1 MLVEEQVITPRRNDT
16 VADTSDFADC
26 LYRLRS
32 THHGIDQQRMTGLGC
47 LFDAFL
53 ARTSADSP
61 EDVCLQV
68 EAVRELAADP
78 RALGRAD
85 RDGTDYRN
93 EAQQRRDAYA
103 WLVERTSSTSLM
115 HMADA
120 LDTTVKQVRSRVQ
133 AAAAGLVGLPA
144 FTAQARAGVIGYDR
158 YLHGATR
165 AASLEPEQLADFDA
179 GLARIRVSDMTAFK
193 CAVSQLISTLV
204 TREQRTRQVRDRRA
218 VETYYEPHGLGIL
231 IARGPAHQI
240 ALLEARLTGMAR
252 SVIKG
257 LGTPLGV
264 PADHTITDDRGMG
277 ELMFDFLTGSR
288 PAGTLTTQPVDG
300 DSTPGR
306 VGDSTPGGLD
316 RCIVEAAN
324 SAGIDIDATA
334 EKTADALVETGVQ
347 CPVDGEWLKRQA
359 RITITVPALTLL
371 EENTNDDAAGSVP
384 GMVNGHPI
392 APETARQLTGTGH
405 PTVYRIL
412 IDPAD
417 GTVLDHAAETYTIP
431 EKMRIALVEKWQ
443 FCTLPGCD
451 RPARKAELDHI
462 EPFNHEDPGRGG
474 PTSMGNLHPLC
485 REHHQMKTDDRLR
498 VTRQSETGMLTWIL
512 PGGHQLKARPPTNPI
527 GQAHAQQLLNLTTHN
542 T

>member
-1 MLVEEQVITPRRNDT
+1 MLVEDQVITPRRNDT

-26 LYRLRS
+26 LYRLESANRD
-32 THHGIDQQRMTGLGC
+32 IDERRMTGLGF

-78 RALGRAD
+78 RALGHPD

-103 WLVERTSSTSLM
+103 WLIERTASTSLM

-144 FTAQARAGVIGYDR
+144 FTSQARAGVVGYDR

-165 AASLEPEQLADFDA
+165 ATTLEPEHLADFDA

-193 CAVSQLISTLV
+193 RAVSQLISTLV
-204 TREQRTRQVRDRRA
+204 TREQRTRQVRDRRT

-231 IARGPAHQI
+231 IARGPSHQI

-257 LGTPLGV
+257 LGQPLGV
-264 PADHTITDDRGMG
+264 PENHEIVDQRGMG
-277 ELMFDFLTGSR
+277 ELMFDFLTGSQ
-288 PAGTLTTQPVDG
+288 PAGTLTTKPVDG

-306 VGDSTPGGLD
+306 VGDSTPGWLD
-316 RCIVEAAN
+316 GCIVEAAN
-324 SAGIDIDATA
+324 PAGIDIDATA
-334 EKTADALVETGVQ
+334 EKIADTLAETGVQ
-347 CPVDGEWLKRQA
+347 CPVDGQWLKRQA

-371 EENTNDDAAGSVP
+371 DENTGEDDDARVP

-405 PTVYRIL
+405 STLYRIL
-412 IDPAD
+412 TDPTD

-443 FCTLPGCD
+443 YCTLPGCD
-451 RPARKAELDHI
+451 RSAVKAELDHI
-462 EPFNHEDPGRGG
+462 EPFNHENPGRGG

-485 REHHQMKTDDRLR
+485 REHHQMKTDNRLR
-498 VTRQSETGMLTWIL
+498 VTRHPETGMLTWML
-512 PGGHQLKARPPTNPI
+512 PGGHQLTARPPSNPI
-527 GQAHAQQLLNLTTHN
+527 GQAHAEQLLNLTT
-542 T
+542 

>member
-26 LYRLRS
+26 LYRLESANRD
-32 THHGIDQQRMTGLGC
+32 IDERRMTGLGF

-68 EAVRELAADP
+68 GAVRELAADP
-78 RALGRAD
+78 RALGRPD
-85 RDGTDYRN
+85 RDGTDFKN
-93 EAQQRRDAYA
+93 EAEQRQNAYT
-103 WLVERTSSTSLM
+103 WLVERTTSTSLM

-133 AAAAGLVGLPA
+133 VAAAGLVGLPA
-144 FTAQARAGVIGYDR
+144 FTSQARAGVIGYDR
-158 YLHGATR
+158 YLHGASR
-165 AASLEPEQLADFDA
+165 ATTLEPEHLADFDA
-179 GLARIRVSDMTAFK
+179 GLTRIRVSDMTAFK
-193 CAVSQLISTLV
+193 RAVNQLIAALV
-204 TREQRTRQVRDRRA
+204 TREERAKQVRDRRT

-231 IARGPAHQI
+231 IARGPSHQI
-240 ALLEARLTGMAR
+240 ALLEARLAGMAR

-257 LGTPLGV
+257 LGQPLGV
-264 PADHTITDDRGMG
+264 PEGREIVDQRGMG
-277 ELMFDFLTGSR
+277 ELMFDFLTGSQ
-288 PAGTLTTQPVDG
+288 PAGTLTTKPVDG

-306 VGDSTPGGLD
+306 VGDSTPGWLD
-316 RCIVEAAN
+316 GCIVEAAN
-324 SAGIDIDATA
+324 PAGIDIDATA
-334 EKTADALVETGVQ
+334 EKIADTLAETGVQ
-347 CPVDGEWLKRQA
+347 CPVDGQWLKRQA

-371 EENTNDDAAGSVP
+371 DENTGEDDDARVP

-405 PTVYRIL
+405 STLYRIL
-412 IDPAD
+412 TDPAD

-451 RPARKAELDHI
+451 RSAVKAELDHI
-462 EPFNHEDPGRGG
+462 EPFNHENPGRGG

-485 REHHQMKTDDRLR
+485 REHHQMKTDNRLR
-498 VTRQSETGMLTWIL
+498 VRRDSDTGMLTWTL
-512 PGGHQLKARPPTNPI
+512 PGRHQLTARPPSNPI
-527 GQAHAQQLLNLTTHN
+527 GQAHAEQLLNLTT
-542 T
+542 

>member
-26 LYRLRS
+26 LYRLESANRD
-32 THHGIDQQRMTGLGC
+32 IDERRMAGLGF

-53 ARTSADSP
+53 ARTASDSP
-61 EDVCLQV
+61 EDVTVQV
-68 EAVRELAADP
+68 DAVRGLAADP

-120 LDTTVKQVRSRVQ
+120 LDTTVKQVCSRVQ
-133 AAAAGLVGLPA
+133 TAAAGLVGLPE
-144 FTAQARAGVIGYDR
+144 FTSQARAGIIGYDR
-158 YLHGATR
+158 YLYGAAR

-193 CAVSQLISTLV
+193 RAVTQLIATLV
-204 TREQRTRQVRDRRA
+204 TREQRAKQVRDRRT

-264 PADHTITDDRGMG
+264 PESREIADGRGMG
-277 ELMFDFLTGSR
+277 ELMFDFLTGSQ
-288 PAGTLTTQPVDG
+288 PAGTLTTQ
-300 DSTPGR
+300 STG
-306 VGDSTPGGLD
+306 STTVTTQSTGSD
-316 RCIVEAAN
+316 EDASNIVEAAN
-324 SAGIDIDATA
+324 PAGIDIDATA
-334 EKTADALVETGVQ
+334 EKIAETLEETGVQ

-371 EENTNDDAAGSVP
+371 EENTSRDDDARVP

-405 PTVYRIL
+405 STVYRIL
-412 IDPAD
+412 TDPTD

-451 RPARKAELDHI
+451 RSAVKAELDHI

-474 PTSMGNLHPLC
+474 STSMGNLHPLC

-498 VTRQSETGMLTWIL
+498 VTRQSETGMLTWML
-512 PGGHQLKARPPTNPI
+512 PGGHQLTTRPPSNPI
-527 GQAHAQQLLNLTTHN
+527 GQAHAQQLLNLTRKHT
-542 T
+542 

>member
-26 LYRLRS
+26 LYRLESANRD
-32 THHGIDQQRMTGLGC
+32 IDERRMTGLGF

-53 ARTSADSP
+53 ARAASDSP
-61 EDVCLQV
+61 EDVTVQV
-68 EAVRELAADP
+68 DAVRELAADP
-78 RALGRAD
+78 RALGRPD

-93 EAQQRRDAYA
+93 EAPQRRDAYT

-133 AAAAGLVGLPA
+133 TAAAGLVGLPA
-144 FTAQARAGVIGYDR
+144 FTSQARAGVIGYDR
-158 YLHGATR
+158 YHYGAAR

-193 CAVSQLISTLV
+193 RAVTQLIATLV
-204 TREQRTRQVRDRRA
+204 TCEQRTKEVRDRRT
-218 VETYYEPHGLGIL
+218 VETYYEPHGLGTL

-257 LGTPLGV
+257 LGAPLGV
-264 PADHTITDDRGMG
+264 PADHTITDDRGMR
-277 ELMFDFLTGSR
+277 ELMFDFLTSSR
-288 PAGTLTTQPVDG
+288 PAGTLTTQSTG
-300 DSTPGR
+300 SDSDTTPGR
-306 VGDSTPGGLD
+306 AGDSVVT
-316 RCIVEAAN
+316 AAN
-324 SAGIDIDATA
+324 PAGIDIDATA
-334 EKTADALVETGVQ
+334 EKIVDALVETGVQ

-371 EENTNDDAAGSVP
+371 DENTGEDDDARVP

-405 PTVYRIL
+405 STLYRIL
-412 IDPAD
+412 TDPTD
-417 GTVLDHAAETYTIP
+417 GTVLDHAAEAYTIP

-443 FCTLPGCD
+443 FCTLPGCH
-451 RPARKAELDHI
+451 RSALKAELDHI

-498 VTRQSETGMLTWIL
+498 VTRHPETGMLTWTL
-512 PGGHQLKARPPTNPI
+512 PGGHQLQARPPSNPI
-527 GQAHAQQLLNLTTHN
+527 GQTHAQQLLNLTTD
-542 T
+542 

>member
-32 THHGIDQQRMTGLGC
+32 THHGIDHQRMIGLGC

-53 ARTSADSP
+53 ARTASDSP
-61 EDVCLQV
+61 EDVTAQV
-68 EAVRELAADP
+68 DAVRGLAADP
-78 RALGRAD
+78 RALGRTD
-85 RDGTDYRN
+85 RDGMDYRN

-133 AAAAGLVGLPA
+133 TAAAGLVGLPE
-144 FTAQARAGVIGYDR
+144 FTSQARAGIIGYDR
-158 YLHGATR
+158 YLYGAAR

-193 CAVSQLISTLV
+193 RAVTQLIATLV
-204 TREQRTRQVRDRRA
+204 TREQRAKQVRDRRT

-264 PADHTITDDRGMG
+264 PESREIADGRGMR

-288 PAGTLTTQPVDG
+288 PAGTLTTQAIGSDTVTTQSAGSDG
-300 DSTPGR
+300 GAS
-306 VGDSTPGGLD
+306 S
-316 RCIVEAAN
+316 IVEAAN
-324 SAGIDIDATA
+324 PAGIDIDATA
-334 EKTADALVETGVQ
+334 EKIADALVETGVQ

-371 EENTNDDAAGSVP
+371 DENTNDDAAGSVP

-412 IDPAD
+412 TDPTD
-417 GTVLDHAAETYTIP
+417 GTALDHAAETYTIP

-451 RPARKAELDHI
+451 RSAVKAELDHI

-498 VTRQSETGMLTWIL
+498 VTRHPETGMLTWIL
-512 PGGHQLKARPPTNPI
+512 PGGHQLTTRPPSNPI
-527 GQAHAQQLLNLTTHN
+527 EQTHAQQLLNLTTD
-542 T
+542 

>member
-1 MLVEEQVITPRRNDT
+1 MLVEDQVITPRCNDT

-26 LYRLRS
+26 LYRLESANRD
-32 THHGIDQQRMTGLGC
+32 IDERRMTGLGF

-78 RALGRAD
+78 RALGHPD
-85 RDGTDYRN
+85 RDGTDFRN
-93 EAQQRRDAYA
+93 EAGQRRDAYA
-103 WLVERTSSTSLM
+103 WLIERAASTSLM

-133 AAAAGLVGLPA
+133 VAAAGLVGLPA
-144 FTAQARAGVIGYDR
+144 FTSQARAGVIGYDR

-165 AASLEPEQLADFDA
+165 ATSLEPEYLADFDA

-193 CAVSQLISTLV
+193 RAVSQLISTLV
-204 TREQRTRQVRDRRA
+204 TREQRARQVRDRRT

-231 IARGPAHQI
+231 IARGPSHQI
-240 ALLEARLTGMAR
+240 ALLEARLAGMAR

-264 PADHTITDDRGMG
+264 PENHEIVDQRGMG
-277 ELMFDFLTGSR
+277 ELMFDFLTGSQ
-288 PAGTLTTQPVDG
+288 PAGTLTTKPVDG

-316 RCIVEAAN
+316 GCIVEAAN
-324 SAGIDIDATA
+324 PAGIDIDATA
-334 EKTADALVETGVQ
+334 EKIADTLAETGVQ
-347 CPVDGEWLKRQA
+347 CPVDGQWLKRQA

-371 EENTNDDAAGSVP
+371 DENTGEDDDARVP

-405 PTVYRIL
+405 STLYRIL
-412 IDPAD
+412 TDPTD

-451 RPARKAELDHI
+451 RSAVKAELDHI
-462 EPFNHEDPGRGG
+462 EPFNHENPGRGG

-498 VTRQSETGMLTWIL
+498 IRRNPDTGMLTWML
-512 PGGHQLKARPPTNPI
+512 PGGHQLTARPPSNPI
-527 GQAHAQQLLNLTTHN
+527 GQAHAEQLLNLTT
-542 T
+542 